1 MYRGI
6 IISSGFHIAVVMMSI
21 LALPFVE
28 KKPLDIPPLIS
39 VELIQIA
46 EETNIPYAPKASKI
60 IEKVK
65 QENEKLLSEQAPP
78 KKIKKDKK
86 KEVKTDK
93 KKNEIS
99 KVASKKSP
107 IEEKKS
113 EKLQKDK
120 LNSVPMPEKEKQKI
134 QPKEEKKQKPSKQV
148 NDEIIKKI
156 VETKKPLLDEK
167 KVKQVSEFEKKE
179 IIDLNTIAALIDK
192 KKENLA
198 EIIKNEDKI
207 SQSND
212 NTMDYSK
219 LTLSEED
226 ALKAQIFTCWSVPIG
241 LPFSD
246 DLLVR
251 VKLQLKP
258 DGTVDKLEMLDHIKM
273 NTPGQEKFRTLAD
286 SVRRAIQL
294 CNPLK
299 VPTSGYERWKN
310 MILNFD
316 ARDMLGG

>member
-1 MYRGI
+1 MNRSI
-6 IISSGFHIAVVMMSI
+6 IISSVLHAALIFITAMS
-21 LALPFVE
+21 LPFLA
-28 KKPLDIPPLIS
+28 KKPLDIPPIVS

-46 EETNIPYAPKASKI
+46 EKTNIPFAPKAKKI
-60 IEKVK
+60 IEKK
-65 QENEKLLSEQAPP
+65 KKKKLKEKEKKLVSEQAPP
-78 KKIKKDKK
+78 KKVKKT
-86 KEVKTDK
+86 KTK
-93 KKNEIS
+93 TVVS
-99 KVASKKSP
+99 
-107 IEEKKS
+107 
-113 EKLQKDK
+113 
-120 LNSVPMPEKEKQKI
+120 
-134 QPKEEKKQKPSKQV
+134 
-148 NDEIIKKI
+148 
-156 VETKKPLLDEK
+156 LDEK
-167 KVKQVSEFEKKE
+167 KEKIDNQTPEAIPLPDKTVKKIETKKENKQNPDKLDQEVKQVSEFEKKE
-179 IIDLNTIAALIDK
+179 KLDLNEIAALIDK

-198 EIIKNEDKI
+198 ETKKEVDKI
-207 SQSND
+207 SQSTD
-212 NTMDYSK
+212 ETMEYSK

-241 LPFSD
+241 LPFSE

-258 DGTVDKLEMLDHIKM
+258 DGTIEKLEMLDHVKM
-273 NTPGQEKFRTLAD
+273 NTPGKEKFRTLAD

>member
-1 MYRGI
+1 MYRALFISTGFHFAIVMAGI
-6 IISSGFHIAVVMMSI
+6 IV
-21 LALPFVE
+21 LPFVA
-28 KKPLDIPPLIS
+28 KQPLDIPPLVS

-46 EETNIPYAPKASKI
+46 EKTNIPYAPKASKI
-60 IEKVK
+60 IEKAK
-65 QENEKLLSEQAPP
+65 EENQKLLSEQAPP
-78 KKIKKDKK
+78 KKVNKDEK
-86 KEVKTDK
+86 KEIKTDK
-93 KKNEIS
+93 NINDVPKLT
-99 KVASKKSP
+99 SKKTPATELS
-107 IEEKKS
+107 K
-113 EKLQKDK
+113 EKLKKDK
-120 LNSVPMPEKEKQKI
+120 LNAVSLPEKDKKII
-134 QPKEEKKQKPSKQV
+134 QPKEEKKQKPSKII
-148 NDEIIKKI
+148 NDENIKKI
-156 VETKKPLLDEK
+156 VKTKKPLIDEK

-179 IIDLNTIAALIDK
+179 KIDLNEIAALIDK

-198 EIIKNEDKI
+198 QTNKQFEKV
-207 SQSND
+207 SQSRD
-212 NTMDYSK
+212 ETMNYSK

-241 LPFSD
+241 LPFSE

-251 VKLQLKP
+251 VKLELKP
-258 DGTVDKLEMLDHIKM
+258 DGSIKKLEMLDNVKM

-299 VPTSGYERWKN
+299 VPTTGYERWKN

>member
-1 MYRGI
+1 MYRGL
-6 IISSGFHIAVVMMSI
+6 IISSGFHIAIVTMSI
-21 LALPFVE
+21 LALPFVA

-46 EETNIPYAPKASKI
+46 EETNIPFAPKASKI

-78 KKIKKDKK
+78 KKIKKDEK
-86 KEVKTDK
+86 KEVKTNE

-99 KVASKKSP
+99 KVSSKKAP
-107 IEEKKS
+107 IEQKQK
-113 EKLQKDK
+113 EKLKKDK
-120 LNSVPMPEKEKQKI
+120 LNAVPMPEKEKQKI
-134 QPKEEKKQKPSKQV
+134 QPKEEKKQKPSKEI
-148 NDEIIKKI
+148 NDENIKKI

-167 KVKQVSEFEKKE
+167 KVKQESEFEKKE
-179 IIDLNTIAALIDK
+179 ILDLNTIAALIDK

-198 EIIKNEDKI
+198 ETKKDIDKI
-207 SQSND
+207 SQSTD

-241 LPFSD
+241 LPFSE

-251 VKLQLKP
+251 VKLELKP

>member
-1 MYRGI
+1 MYRGL
-6 IISSGFHIAVVMMSI
+6 IISSGFHFTIVAISI
-21 LALPFVE
+21 FALPFVA
-28 KKPLDIPPLIS
+28 KKPLDIPPLVS

-46 EETNIPYAPKASKI
+46 EKTNIPYAPKASKI
-60 IEKVK
+60 IEKIK
-65 QENEKLLSEQAPP
+65 NENKKLLSEQAPP
-78 KKIKKDKK
+78 KKVKKEEKKEVQLEKNKNEVSKIDSKKTPITELPKDKK
-86 KEVKTDK
+86 K
-93 KKNEIS
+93 
-99 KVASKKSP
+99 
-107 IEEKKS
+107 
-113 EKLQKDK
+113 KDK
-120 LNSVPMPEKEKQKI
+120 LNAVPLPEKEKQKI
-134 QPKEEKKQKPSKQV
+134 QPKEEDKQKPSKEI
-148 NDEIIKKI
+148 NDENIKKLLQ
-156 VETKKPLLDEK
+156 TKKPLIDEK
-167 KVKQVSEFEKKE
+167 KVKQVSEYEKQEK
-179 IIDLNTIAALIDK
+179 LNINEIAALIDK

-198 EIIKNEDKI
+198 LTNKELDKI
-207 SQSND
+207 SQASD
-212 NTMDYSK
+212 ESMSYSK

-241 LPFSD
+241 LPFSE

-251 VKLQLKP
+251 VKLELKP
-258 DGTVDKLEMLDHIKM
+258 DGSITKLEMLDNVKM

>member
-1 MYRGI
+1 MYRGLL
-6 IISSGFHIAVVMMSI
+6 ISSGFHVAIVMVSI
-21 LALPFVE
+21 FALPFVA

-46 EETNIPYAPKASKI
+46 EKTNIPFAPKASKI

-65 QENEKLLSEQAPP
+65 KENEKLLSEQAPP
-78 KKIKKDKK
+78 KKVKKDEK
-86 KEVKTDK
+86 KEVQTDK

-99 KVASKKSP
+99 KVASKKTPTSENK
-107 IEEKKS
+107 I
-113 EKLQKDK
+113 EKLKKEK
-120 LNSVPMPEKEKQKI
+120 LNAVPMPDEDKQKI
-134 QPKEEKKQKPSKQV
+134 QPKEEKKQKPSK
-148 NDEIIKKI
+148 
-156 VETKKPLLDEK
+156 EK
-167 KVKQVSEFEKKE
+167 L
-179 IIDLNTIAALIDK
+179 DLNEIAALIDK

-198 EIIKNEDKI
+198 ETKKEVDKI
-207 SQSND
+207 SQSTD
-212 NTMDYSK
+212 DTMDYSK

-241 LPFSD
+241 LPFSE

-258 DGTVDKLEMLDHIKM
+258 DGTIEKLEMLDHVKM
-273 NTPGQEKFRTLAD
+273 NTPGKEKFRTLAD

>member
-1 MYRGI
+1 MYRGLI
-6 IISSGFHIAVVMMSI
+6 FSSGFHTAIIMMSFF
-21 LALPFVE
+21 ALPFIA
-28 KKPLDIPPLIS
+28 KKPLEIPPLVS

-60 IEKVK
+60 IEKAK
-65 QENEKLLSEQAPP
+65 KENEKILSEQAPP
-78 KKIKKDKK
+78 KKIKKDQQ
-86 KEVKTDK
+86 KEVKTDVQK
-93 KKNEIS
+93 DEIS
-99 KVASKKSP
+99 KLASKKTP
-107 IEEKKS
+107 IAEPKKEKIK
-113 EKLQKDK
+113 KDK
-120 LNSVPMPEKEKQKI
+120 LSAVPLPDNDKDKI
-134 QPKEEKKQKPSKQV
+134 QPIEEKKQKPAKEI
-148 NDEIIKKI
+148 NDENIKKI
-156 VETKKPLLDEK
+156 VQTKKPILEEK
-167 KVKQVSEFEKKE
+167 KVKQQSEFEKKE
-179 IIDLNTIAALIDK
+179 ILDLNSIAALIDK

-198 EIIKNEDKI
+198 EINKDNDKI
-207 SQSND
+207 SQSTD

-251 VKLQLKP
+251 VKLQVKP
-258 DGTVDKLEMLDHIKM
+258 DGTIKKLEMLDHAKM
-273 NTPGQEKFRTLAD
+273 NTPGKEKFRTLAD

>member
-1 MYRGI
+1 MYRGL
-6 IISSGFHIAVVMMSI
+6 IISSGFHAAIVIISI
-21 LALPFVE
+21 IALPFVA
-28 KKPLDIPPLIS
+28 KKPLEIPPLIS

-65 QENEKLLSEQAPP
+65 KENEKLLSEQAPP
-78 KKIKKDKK
+78 KKVKKDKK
-86 KEVKTDK
+86 KEVQTDV

-99 KVASKKSP
+99 KLATKKTP
-107 IEEKKS
+107 ISEIKK
-113 EKLQKDK
+113 EQIKKDK
-120 LNSVPMPEKEKQKI
+120 LNAVPLPDKEKQKI
-134 QPKEEKKQKPSKQV
+134 QPKEEKKQKPSKEI
-148 NDEIIKKI
+148 NDENIKKI
-156 VETKKPLLDEK
+156 VETKKPLIDEK
-167 KVKQVSEFEKKE
+167 KVKQESEFEKKE
-179 IIDLNTIAALIDK
+179 KLDLNEIAALIDK

-198 EIIKNEDKI
+198 ETKKKVDKI
-207 SQSND
+207 SQSSD
-212 NTMDYSK
+212 DTMNYSK

-241 LPFSD
+241 LPFSE

-251 VKLQLKP
+251 VKLQVKP
-258 DGTVDKLEMLDHIKM
+258 DGTIEKLEMLDHVKM
-273 NTPGQEKFRTLAD
+273 NTPGKEKFRTLAD

>member
-1 MYRGI
+1 MHRGLI
-6 IISSGFHIAVVMMSI
+6 FSSGFHVAIIMMSI
-21 LALPFVE
+21 FAMPFIA
-28 KKPLDIPPLIS
+28 KKPLEIPPLVS

-60 IEKVK
+60 IEKAK
-65 QENEKLLSEQAPP
+65 KENQKLLSEQAPP
-78 KKIKKDKK
+78 KKIKKDQK
-86 KEVKTDK
+86 KEVKIDVK
-93 KKNEIS
+93 KDEIS
-99 KVASKKSP
+99 KLASKKTP
-107 IEEKKS
+107 TTELKKEKIK
-113 EKLQKDK
+113 KDK
-120 LNSVPMPEKEKQKI
+120 LTAVPLPDKDKDKI
-134 QPKEEKKQKPSKQV
+134 QPMEEKKQKPAKEI
-148 NDEIIKKI
+148 NDENIKKI
-156 VETKKPLLDEK
+156 VQTKKPIIDEK
-167 KVKQVSEFEKKE
+167 KVKQQSEFEKKE
-179 IIDLNTIAALIDK
+179 ILDLNSIAALIDK
-192 KKENLA
+192 KRENLA
-198 EIIKNEDKI
+198 ETIKDNDKI
-207 SQSND
+207 SQSSD

-251 VKLQLKP
+251 VKLQVKP
-258 DGTVDKLEMLDHIKM
+258 DGTIKKLEMLDHAKM
-273 NTPGQEKFRTLAD
+273 NTPGKEKFRTLAD

>member
-107 IEEKKS
+107 TEEKKS